1 MPAFLDDDEVTVF
14 SAVEVALRN
23 FVVAVRGELDG
34 VNTLLDGEMHLMLEE
49 MRLGFI
55 GVPTLSD
62 CAGGSVLI
70 NIVSSL
76 AASPPFDNAFAL
88 LDIADK
94 PHTGMGLLFSFSS
107 VTALWSRITLME
119 LLISALKFLRCCDLG
134 ALSMWLGVVDAA
146 MKGLPTLVVL
156 LWNCAWPRE
165 CEGGGDANLNISFVA
180 SIGC

>member
-23 FVVAVRGELDG
+23 FVAAVRGELDG

-62 CAGGSVLI
+62 CAGGPVLI
-70 NIVSSL
+70 SIVSSL
-76 AASPPFDNAFAL
+76 AASPSFDNAFAL
-88 LDIADK
+88 LDIVDK

-107 VTALWSRITLME
+107 SRITLME